1 MAKKKKTAKKKSS
14 KKWLAYEISG
24 KNVKR
29 KNKTCPKCGE
39 GVFMAHHHDRDT
51 CGKCG
56 YTEFRKK

>member
-1 MAKKKKTAKKKSS
+1 MAKKQKTTKKKSS
-14 KKWLAYEISG
+14 KKWLAYSEG
-24 KNVKR
+24 KKR
-29 KNKTCPKCGE
+29 KKTCPKCGE